1 MQAKCLLAGQKPGMA
16 YNKTHTW
23 LGNQNFDRYFCIISL
38 NTMET
43 WKLSWLHWQH
53 KLIPS
58 PLFLRSFCSGFVSCS
73 QVPCGQNTIQFYAK
87 MLQITLLLMPSIKAG
102 LPLFTLFLSLD
113 KKWCRCKGK
122 TVKTINTMCVVGCT
136 ASYLKSIPSPSFRTA
151 GNISNA
157 AMTHNW
163 YR

>member
-23 LGNQNFDRYFCIISL
+23 LSNQNFDRYFCIISL

-87 MLQITLLLMPSIKAG
+87 MLQTTLLLMPSIKAG
-102 LPLFTLFLSLD
+102 LLLFTLFLSLD

-122 TVKTINTMCVVGCT
+122 NSENHQYNVRSRLYSFIFEINT
-136 ASYLKSIPSPSFRTA
+136 
-151 GNISNA
+151 ISVFP
-157 AMTHNW
+157 
-163 YR
+163 YSGKYIERSDDSQLI